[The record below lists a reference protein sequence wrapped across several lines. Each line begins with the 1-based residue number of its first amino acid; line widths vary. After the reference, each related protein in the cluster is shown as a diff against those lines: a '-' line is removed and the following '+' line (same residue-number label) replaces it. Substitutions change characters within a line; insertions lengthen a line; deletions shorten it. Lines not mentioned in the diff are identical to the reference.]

1 MDGWIIIYWEVKLC
15 ICSAVNLVTG
25 ILNNKLAGQALY
37 LSHFRQDKDH
47 SAVLPC

>member
-1 MDGWIIIYWEVKLC
+1 MDYHLLRGQVRIC
-15 ICSAVNLVTG
+15 ITVNSVIG

-37 LSHFRQDKDH
+37 LSHVRQDKDH